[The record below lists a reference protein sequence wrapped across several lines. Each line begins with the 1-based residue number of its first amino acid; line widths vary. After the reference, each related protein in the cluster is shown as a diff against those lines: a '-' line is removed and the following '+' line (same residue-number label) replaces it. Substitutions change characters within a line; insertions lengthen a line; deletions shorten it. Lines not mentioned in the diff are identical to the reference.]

1 MRILIDEMR
10 RSGINVRTT
19 PDEGEHYA
27 VIDRKLVWHGGMNL
41 LGKADVYDNL
51 IRVENEQAAAE
62 LLEITE
68 RAVNR

>member
-1 MRILIDEMR
+1 
-10 RSGINVRTT
+10 
-19 PDEGEHYA
+19 
-27 VIDRKLVWHGGMNL
+27 MNL